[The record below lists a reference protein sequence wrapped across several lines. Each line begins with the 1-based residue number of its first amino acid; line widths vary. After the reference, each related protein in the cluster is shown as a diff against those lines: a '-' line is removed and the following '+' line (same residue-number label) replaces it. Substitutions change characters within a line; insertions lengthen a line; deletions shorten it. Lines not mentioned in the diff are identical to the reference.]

1 MLALRFSALAC
12 TSIPEGI
19 NSGCD
24 AEMSLQACRKVRS
37 GLNKYG
43 LQIAMGCTYNQR
55 MSFPNNQRM
64 SFPTKLIKLNCRPLF
79 AFAALR

>member
-1 MLALRFSALAC
+1 MY

-24 AEMSLQACRKVRS
+24 AEISLQACRKVRR

-43 LQIAMGCTYNQR
+43 LQIAMTVHIIRIAELASPQR
-55 MSFPNNQRM
+55 R
-64 SFPTKLIKLNCRPLF
+64 LNWIARVFLLLPLF
-79 AFAALR
+79 GKQIDYLLSI